1 MCPLRDFLRK
11 DEHTGKRKL
20 KKCLLLCGA
29 RGCFKR
35 MVEIK
40 QENGVKNGSIREI
53 MRQKG
58 LTGRD
63 VQVGGPTFH
72 WGGVMQTPPR
82 WEGGLAS

>member
-1 MCPLRDFLRK
+1 MCPLKDFLRK
-11 DEHTGKRKL
+11 DGHTGQRKL

-29 RGCFKR
+29 RGRGCFKG

-40 QENGVKNGSIREI
+40 QENGVKNESIREI

-63 VQVGGPTFH
+63 RQVGGPTFH
-72 WGGVMQTPPR
+72 
-82 WEGGLAS
+82 